1 MDPVLLRAYHMHP
14 CAHRAGALVPAPSA
28 AVDGAGA
35 ASASAADARP
45 RGQQTGTGD
54 DCVGIFFCDLSV
66 PDPKG
71 CEVCAA
77 HVCNLIDAEVRAPPQ
92 PRPAP
97 AHQPRPAPRAAAAAR
112 RGSRAR
118 EDGARRRAGARDGAA
133 GAWRVGQIM
142 HRGYEVS
149 WDPEGMDV
157 LELVAASGGPA
168 PLPAPPAPPAPLIPC
183 TRSAVRAAAALG
195 HGGRATAAGALLVL
209 RPRCRAG
216 LARAGWWQQQ
226 SDSKGG
232 SGAWSWVQGLK
243 RAGAAPCPA
252 VPCPRGASAPPN
264 PCMRGGAR

>member
-1 MDPVLLRAYHMHP
+1 MHP
-14 CAHRAGALVPAPSA
+14 YAHRAGALVPAPSA

-118 EDGARRRAGARDGAA
+118 GGAGLVGGRGAGLRGRTDLGIDEVADVRGADLAPLGVGHAQVAEEDTHTVVPGPGLLPPRPRVSRTRTRCTRA
-133 GAWRVGQIM
+133 V
-142 HRGYEVS
+142 HRG
-149 WDPEGMDV
+149 
-157 LELVAASGGPA
+157 
-168 PLPAPPAPPAPLIPC
+168 
-183 TRSAVRAAAALG
+183 
-195 HGGRATAAGALLVL
+195 
-209 RPRCRAG
+209 
-216 LARAGWWQQQ
+216 
-226 SDSKGG
+226 
-232 SGAWSWVQGLK
+232 
-243 RAGAAPCPA
+243 
-252 VPCPRGASAPPN
+252 
-264 PCMRGGAR
+264 